1 MTSQCRG
8 LRGTPRRF
16 GGRSVEMHSLSM
28 NLDLHHSANAV
39 EGGSQIRFPMYLWH
53 LNIYEKRGQRCRR
66 KIQPTKGRSF
76 SEKPLDTD
84 KGGHTLEF
92 TLPTIPKQP
101 VMLSTEK
108 GIGKNQPFPSLHF
121 SRLSSPYPPG
131 SFKALLRKATTT
143 GSVFL
148 NLSNLG
154 ELDRCFERFT
164 K

>member
-28 NLDLHHSANAV
+28 SLDLHHSANAV

-108 GIGKNQPFPSLHF
+108 RHRKESALSLASLLSSIQPIPSRQLQGFVAQGDHHWKCVFEPQQLRGIG
-121 SRLSSPYPPG
+121 
-131 SFKALLRKATTT
+131 
-143 GSVFL
+143 SVL
-148 NLSNLG
+148 
-154 ELDRCFERFT
+154 
-164 K
+164 

>member
-28 NLDLHHSANAV
+28 SLDLHHSANAV

-53 LNIYEKRGQRCRR
+53 LNIYEKGGNAAG
-66 KIQPTKGRSF
+66 GRSNLRKAGRF
-76 SEKPLDTD
+76 LRNLWTLTKVVTHWSSPYQPFPSNQLCFPL
-84 KGGHTLEF
+84 K
-92 TLPTIPKQP
+92 
-101 VMLSTEK
+101 K